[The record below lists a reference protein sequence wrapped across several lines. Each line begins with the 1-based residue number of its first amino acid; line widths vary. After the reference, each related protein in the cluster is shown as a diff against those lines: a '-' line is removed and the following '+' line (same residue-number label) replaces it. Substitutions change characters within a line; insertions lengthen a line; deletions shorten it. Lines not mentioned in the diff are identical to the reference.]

1 MYKLIKL
8 SSSDLK
14 QFKKIRLESLLTE
27 KIAFGDDYDQLLKK
41 RDGYWLKELS
51 NKFKV
56 WYGIY
61 DGLNLIGIGSLKY
74 VKQKKFS
81 HIAHLSGIY
90 VKDEFR
96 GKGVGRML
104 FEGRIKEA
112 FNNEKIKKLKLI
124 VNVSQKNAISLY
136 QSCGF
141 KIVGEMEK
149 EFFVDDEYYNA
160 YLMELVK
167 LSV

>member
-1 MYKLIKL
+1 MYKLLKL
-8 SSSDLK
+8 SISDLK
-14 QFKKIRLESLLTE
+14 QFKKIRLESLLVE

-41 RDGYWLKELS
+41 RDSYWLKELS

-56 WYGIY
+56 WYGIF
-61 DGLNLIGIGSLKY
+61 DGQSLIGIGSIKY

-90 VKDEFR
+90 VKNEFR
-96 GKGVGRML
+96 GRGVGRIL

-112 FNNEKIKKLKLI
+112 FKNKKIKKLKLI
-124 VNVSQKNAISLY
+124 VNLNQEKAISLY
-136 QSCGF
+136 KSCGF
-141 KIVGEMEK
+141 RIVGEMEK
-149 EFFVDDEYYNA
+149 EFFVDGEYYNA